1 MLRKVIGLLLLLAL
15 GAQLYQLVQG
25 LRLPEVALAD
35 TLALIT
41 LILLGG
47 LSAFYL
53 LSRRRWKYR
62 YLLPLMLLFVINTT
76 VAGVILASVYVDQQ
90 LAQRSYAGIYND
102 CHKIW
107 GARGLVQEGPNI
119 TPDGSQNSVASI
131 SLALSRGAKGNEVD
145 VFFDRD
151 WGEFIVSHD
160 YPYNLKQG
168 SILTLENLFRVT
180 GKQGY
185 VWLDFKKLRHL
196 NSAELAQSVAE
207 LARIAASTD
216 LKQRI
221 YVEGE
226 APFSLAAYRD
236 AGFNTIFD
244 THPLPESMPLA
255 SAIIAV
261 YKLVYYFGDYSV
273 MAMNYGEIDDP
284 IYGPTTRRQLGSIPV
299 FIYHVDDHAETLQAL
314 SNMPTVRV
322 ILVENHSL
330 DRYSVNACAANN

>member
-1 MLRKVIGLLLLLAL
+1 MLRKSIGLLLLLAVV
-15 GAQLYQLVQG
+15 AQLYRLVQD
-25 LRLPEVALAD
+25 LRQGDAALAD
-35 TLALIT
+35 ALALII

-47 LSAFYL
+47 LAAFYL

-62 YLLPLMLLFVINTT
+62 YLLPLMLLFPVSTT
-76 VAGVILASVYVDQQ
+76 VAAVILASLYVDRQ
-90 LAQRSYAGIYND
+90 LAQRSYAGIVDD

-107 GARGLVQEGPNI
+107 GARGLVQEGPDI
-119 TPDGSQNSVASI
+119 TPNGSQNSITSVA
-131 SLALSRGAKGNEVD
+131 LALSRGARGNEVD
-145 VFFDRD
+145 VYFDRD

-160 YPYNLKQG
+160 IPYNLKKG
-168 SILTLENLFRVT
+168 AILTLENLFQAT

-185 VWLDFKKLRHL
+185 IWLDFKKLRHL
-196 NSAELAQSVAE
+196 NNAELAQSVDE
-207 LARIAASTD
+207 LARISASGD
-216 LKQRI
+216 LKRRI

-226 APFSLAAYRD
+226 APFSLAAYRA

-244 THPLPESMPLA
+244 THPLPESTPLA

-261 YKLVYYFGDYSV
+261 YKLVYYIGDYSV

-284 IYGPTTRRQLGSIPV
+284 IYGPRTRRQLGNIPV

-314 SNMPTVRV
+314 SNMPAVRV

-330 DRYSVNACAANN
+330 DRYGVNACAANS